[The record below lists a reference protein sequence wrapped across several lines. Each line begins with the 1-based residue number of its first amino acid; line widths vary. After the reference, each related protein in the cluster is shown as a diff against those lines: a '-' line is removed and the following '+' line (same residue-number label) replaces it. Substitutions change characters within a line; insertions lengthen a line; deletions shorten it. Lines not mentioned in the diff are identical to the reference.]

1 MSPLKKGNLEQ
12 KLSFQMFN
20 ELLKSCKKMNTSD
33 EKADVKQQ
41 EINELVAVTF

>member
-1 MSPLKKGNLEQ
+1 MEQ

-20 ELLKSCKKMNTSD
+20 ELLKRCKKMNTSD